1 LVIDDAPAPPTKDF
15 VRVLAAW
22 ALLHESA
29 DEAWLAAVERGRT
42 TRAGEPAG
50 GADAFAD
57 ALAALVADEKDRLRR
72 ELTGGASAAGA
83 PQSDL
88 AAALAELRFE
98 LAELRGR
105 VESLQASVD
114 AVAARLFEPDPAG
127 DGG

>member
-1 LVIDDAPAPPTKDF
+1 M
-15 VRVLAAW
+15 
-22 ALLHESA
+22 
-29 DEAWLAAVERGRT
+29 AAVERGRT
-42 TRAGEPAG
+42 VRAGEPAEG
-50 GADAFAD
+50 GEPFAD

-72 ELTGGASAAGA
+72 ELTGGPAAAGGA
-83 PQSDL
+83 PPEL
-88 AAALAELRFE
+88 AAALAEVRFE

>member
-1 LVIDDAPAPPTKDF
+1 MGIDDAPFPPTKDF
-15 VRVLAAW
+15 VRFLAAW

-42 TRAGEPAG
+42 ARVGEA
-50 GADAFAD
+50 ADGVEPFAD

-72 ELTGGASAAGA
+72 ELAGGSAAPEA
-83 PQSDL
+83 TASDVTS
-88 AAALAELRFE
+88 ALAEVRFE

-105 VESLQASVD
+105 LESLQASVD
-114 AVAARLFEPDPAG
+114 AIAARLSVRGPAG